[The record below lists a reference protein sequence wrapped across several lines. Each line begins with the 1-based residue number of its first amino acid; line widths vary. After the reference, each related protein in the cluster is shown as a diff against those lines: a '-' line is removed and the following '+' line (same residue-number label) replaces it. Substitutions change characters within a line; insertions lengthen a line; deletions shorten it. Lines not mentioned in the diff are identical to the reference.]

1 MVRTGVVRAAIVVAV
16 AGALRIDAAVSRRAA
31 IGIVSS
37 AMTVGP
43 LAARAELNKASDAA
57 VYERA
62 YEGTLAVTKVIERAR
77 VDDFVDG
84 SGATCQE
91 LKTVLAIDK
100 QAVEFETRKLE
111 GMGKSASPA
120 DVKKVQTTQARIEAQ
135 VARLESLTNE
145 RDCKDDFDVYNRASS
160 NDLKYFR
167 VIERAK
173 NGDLVSG
180 ESATCAELDALIK
193 IDEEAVVYEK
203 AKYRRLMSSKSVPTF
218 AKESAGQRV
227 IESEAAIAKQVSR
240 LSAIK
245 AKKGCAP

>member
-1 MVRTGVVRAAIVVAV
+1 
-16 AGALRIDAAVSRRAA
+16 
-31 IGIVSS
+31 
-37 AMTVGP
+37 
-43 LAARAELNKASDAA
+43 
-57 VYERA
+57 
-62 YEGTLAVTKVIERAR
+62 
-77 VDDFVDG
+77 VDG